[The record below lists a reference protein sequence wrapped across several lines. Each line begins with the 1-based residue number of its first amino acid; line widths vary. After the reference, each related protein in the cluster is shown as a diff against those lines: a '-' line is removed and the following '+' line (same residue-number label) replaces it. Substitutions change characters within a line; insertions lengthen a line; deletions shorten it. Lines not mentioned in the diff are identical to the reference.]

1 MLIHCELMQIDC
13 RVGVLLILL
22 VTIVF
27 APRSRENCLSV
38 PYIGATI
45 AYQ

>member
-13 RVGVLLILL
+13 RVGVLLL